1 MNVIR
6 CVNEINKPQNLQ
18 NKFHKTM
25 SKAKLQCDK
34 KKNISP
40 QKDLQDNT
48 LRRMENLLSSCRL
61 CLTSF
66 NDAQS
71 IIDLFDDENVER
83 PYSSV
88 AMDLTS
94 LIVSRA

>member
-1 MNVIR
+1 
-6 CVNEINKPQNLQ
+6 
-18 NKFHKTM
+18 M
-25 SKAKLQCDK
+25 SKIKLLSNK

-48 LRRMENLLSSCRL
+48 LRIMENLLSSCRL
-61 CLTSF
+61 CLSSLS
-66 NDAQS
+66 NGQS
-71 IIDLFDDENVER
+71 IIDLFEDDGTNR

-94 LIVSRA
+94 LIVSW